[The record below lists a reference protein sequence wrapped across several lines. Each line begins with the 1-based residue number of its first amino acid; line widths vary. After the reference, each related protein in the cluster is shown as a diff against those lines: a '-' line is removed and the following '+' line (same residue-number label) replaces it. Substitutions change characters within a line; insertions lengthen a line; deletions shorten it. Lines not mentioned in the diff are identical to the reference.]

1 MAAGARTKCKER
13 RPGET
18 HEDFIKRKKVK
29 ALIAAAEARMIASE
43 RHNNAL
49 IAAAEVRIA
58 ATEKRIRWMQEFRAR
73 YSQFLLETRILTRP
87 YVRRSYRLFTRRLAI
102 FKREY
107 ELSTQKQW
115 PFTDRTDFP
124 FVMFCPV
131 ESL

>member
-1 MAAGARTKCKER
+1 MAAGARTKC
-13 RPGET
+13 GE
-18 HEDFIKRKKVK
+18 RKKKHERFMKIKK
-29 ALIAAAEARMIASE
+29 AKIARQEAQIAAQEAS
-43 RHNNAL
+43 
-49 IAAAEVRIA
+49 IA
-58 ATEKRIRWMQEFRAR
+58 ATEKRIDIRWMQDFRTR

-87 YVRRSYRLFTRRLAI
+87 DVRRSYRLFTRRLAI

-107 ELSTQKQW
+107 ELSTQNQW

>member
-1 MAAGARTKCKER
+1 MAAGARTKCGER
-13 RPGET
+13 KKK
-18 HEDFIKRKKVK
+18 HEEFIKRKQTKH
-29 ALIAAAEARMIASE
+29 EAQ
-43 RHNNAL
+43 

>member
-1 MAAGARTKCKER
+1 MAAGARTKYGER
-13 RPGET
+13 KKKQE
-18 HEDFIKRKKVK
+18 KRKQTKHE
-29 ALIAAAEARMIASE
+29 AQIAAAEA
-43 RHNNAL
+43 
-49 IAAAEVRIA
+49 RIA
-58 ATEKRIRWMQEFRAR
+58 ATEKRIRWIQEFRAR

>member
-1 MAAGARTKCKER
+1 MVAGARTCISE
-13 RPGET
+13 
-18 HEDFIKRKKVK
+18 KKK
-29 ALIAAAEARMIASE
+29 MRDKWTKMMEAK
-43 RHNNAL
+43 
-49 IAAAEVRIA
+49 IA
-58 ATEKRIRWMQEFRAR
+58 ATLKRTRWLEDFRAR

-107 ELSTQKQW
+107 ELSTQNQW
-115 PFTDRTDFP
+115 PFTDRVIDFP

>member
-1 MAAGARTKCKER
+1 MAAGARTKCGEKQKKHER
-13 RPGET
+13 
-18 HEDFIKRKKVK
+18 FMKIKK
-29 ALIAAAEARMIASE
+29 AKIAKQEAQIAAQEA
-43 RHNNAL
+43 
-49 IAAAEVRIA
+49 RIA
-58 ATEKRIRWMQEFRAR
+58 ATEKRIRWMQDFRAR
-73 YSQFLLETRILTRP
+73 YSQVLLETRILTRP

>member
-1 MAAGARTKCKER
+1 MAAGARTKYGERKKKKE
-13 RPGET
+13 
-18 HEDFIKRKKVK
+18 KRKQTKLE
-29 ALIAAAEARMIASE
+29 AQIAAAEASMAATE
-43 RHNNAL
+43 KHNEAQ
-49 IAAAEVRIA
+49 IAAAEARIA

-73 YSQFLLETRILTRP
+73 YSQFFLETRILTRP